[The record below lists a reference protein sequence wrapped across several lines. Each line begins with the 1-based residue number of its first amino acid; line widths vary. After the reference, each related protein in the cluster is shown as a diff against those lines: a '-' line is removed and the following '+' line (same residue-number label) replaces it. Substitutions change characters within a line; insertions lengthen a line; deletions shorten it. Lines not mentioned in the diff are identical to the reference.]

1 MSTEKEQ
8 IFIQAPDYTEDEIDL
23 GDLIAV
29 VLQAKWLIIAIK
41 LAAFF
46 LGGAY
51 AVLSTPIYQ
60 ADGLL
65 QVEDQKSG
73 LGSLDIS
80 ELLLEGDASVT
91 AEIQLL
97 KSRLV
102 LGNAVDNLRLDIK
115 AEPNYFPI
123 FGRAIARRQ
132 NPRDGVAGAWLGM
145 GGFAWGGERIRV
157 DRLDEPEE
165 LFGAT
170 LTLVAGKAGA
180 YKLYDPDDELLLEGQ
195 VGQTASL
202 QLQDQQ
208 PLIIFVS
215 ELVARAGTEFHL
227 ERQPRLK
234 AIEDLQGRLN
244 VSEKGK
250 NSGILFISLEGDDP
264 REITNQVNE
273 IANIYVRKN
282 VERKSAEAEK
292 TLEFLDTQ
300 LPLVKQQMESAEVAL
315 NTYRLEQGSVD
326 LPLETQGILES
337 IVTIEG
343 QLIVLQQNR
352 DEVIQLFTSEHPTV
366 KALDIQIAR
375 LHAGLDSLNQE
386 VKDLPNTQQE
396 VLRLFRDVQVNTELY
411 TALLNNAQE
420 LRVVKAGTVG
430 NVRVVDHAAIPYEPV
445 KPKKALILVIS
456 LLLGGFLGTITAF
469 IKKALSGGVEDPDL
483 VEKHI
488 GIPVYAVIA
497 HSKNQETLDKQIKKG
512 SRQLSVLAES
522 HQEDPAIESLRNL
535 RTALHFG
542 MMEAKNNIIM
552 IAGPSPTV
560 GKSFVSVNLAAVLAS
575 ADKKVLLVDGDLRK
589 GHLHQYVGHS
599 RAPGLSEL
607 ISGSLDTNAVIFQ
620 TALANL
626 DFLSTGSLP
635 PNPAE
640 LLLHENFAN
649 LMKKLSEQYDQII
662 IDSPPIL
669 AVTDATIVGQ
679 VAGVSLIIIKA
690 GVHPMREIEQS
701 VKRLQ
706 QARVNLRG
714 LLFNYVDAFNRRY
727 GVGKYSYQYSYKG

>member
-1 MSTEKEQ
+1 MTTEKEQ
-8 IFIQAPDYTEDEIDL
+8 IFIQAPDYAEDEIDL

-29 VLQAKWLIIAIK
+29 VLQAKWLIIAIT
-41 LAAFF
+41 LGAFF

-51 AVLSTPIYQ
+51 AVLSTPIYR

-102 LGNAVDNLRLDIK
+102 LGDAVDHLKLDIK
-115 AEPNYFPI
+115 AEPDYFPI
-123 FGRAIARRQ
+123 FGRAVARRH
-132 NPRDGVAGAWLGM
+132 NSRDALASAWPGL
-145 GGFAWGGERIRV
+145 GGFAWGGESIQV
-157 DRLDEPEE
+157 DRLDVPDQ
-165 LFGAT
+165 LFGKELA
-170 LTLVAGKAGA
+170 LVAGQAGT
-180 YKLYDPDDELLLEGQ
+180 YKLYDPDGELLLDGK
-195 VGQTASL
+195 VGQTASQ
-202 QLQDQQ
+202 QLKDQK
-208 PLIIFVS
+208 PLTIFVS
-215 ELVARAGTEFHL
+215 ELTARAGTEFSL
-227 ERQPRLK
+227 ERQARLK
-234 AIEDLQGRLN
+234 AIEDLQGRLK

-250 NSGILFISLEGDDP
+250 SSGILSIVLEGDDP
-264 REITNQVNE
+264 HKVTDQVNE

-337 IVTIEG
+337 IVAIEG
-343 QLIVLQQNR
+343 QLIELQQKR

-366 KALDIQIAR
+366 KALDIQISR
-375 LHAGLDSLNQE
+375 LHAGLGSLNQD
-386 VKDLPNTQQE
+386 VKELPNTQQE

-430 NVRVVDHAAIPYEPV
+430 NVRVVDHAAFPYEPV
-445 KPKKALILVIS
+445 KPNKPLVLVIS
-456 LLLGGFLGTITAF
+456 LLLGGFLGTTAAF
-469 IKKALSGGVEDPDL
+469 IKKALGGGVEDPNL
-483 VEKHI
+483 IEKQT

-512 SRQLSVLAES
+512 NRQPNVLAES
-522 HQEDPAIESLRNL
+522 NADDPAIESLRNL

-542 MMEAKNNIIM
+542 MMESKNNIIM

-575 ADKKVLLVDGDLRK
+575 AGKKVLLVDGDLRK

-607 ISGSLDTNAVIFQ
+607 ISGSTDTNTAIYQ

-626 DFLSTGSLP
+626 NFISTGALP

-640 LLLHENFAN
+640 LLLHDNFTN
-649 LMKKLSEQYDQII
+649 LMNKLSAKYDQII

-669 AVTDATIVGQ
+669 AVTDATIVGR
-679 VAGVSLIIIKA
+679 VAGASLMIIKA

-706 QARVNLRG
+706 QAEVNLRG
-714 LLFNYVDAFNRRY
+714 LLFNDVDAFSRRY
-727 GVGKYSYQYSYKG
+727 GAGKYSYQYDYRS

>member
-8 IFIQAPDYTEDEIDL
+8 IFIQAPDYAEDEIEL

-29 VLQAKWLIIAIK
+29 VLQTKWLIIGIT
-41 LAAFF
+41 AATVF

-51 AVLSTPIYQ
+51 AFLSTPIYQ

-102 LGNAVDNLRLDIK
+102 LGDAVDNLKLDIK
-115 AEPNYFPI
+115 AEPDYFPI
-123 FGRAIARRQ
+123 IGRALAS
-132 NPRDGVAGAWLGM
+132 
-145 GGFAWGGERIRV
+145 GEDVIQV
-157 DRLDEPEE
+157 DRLDVPDAWIGEE
-165 LFGAT
+165 LR
-170 LTLVAGKAGA
+170 LVAGKTGA
-180 YKLYDPDDELLLEGQ
+180 YQIYDPDGDVLLDGK
-195 VGQTASL
+195 VGETASK
-202 QLQDQQ
+202 DDVF
-208 PLIIFVS
+208 IFVS
-215 ELVARAGTEFHL
+215 ALTASDGTEFQL
-227 ERQPRLK
+227 ERQARLK
-234 AIEDLQGRLN
+234 AIEDLQERLK

-250 NSGILFISLEGDDP
+250 SSGILSIVLEGDDP
-264 REITNQVNE
+264 HEVTDQVNE

-292 TLEFLDTQ
+292 TLEFLDAQ

-326 LPLETQGILES
+326 LPLETRAILES
-337 IVTIEG
+337 VVSIEG
-343 QLIVLQQNR
+343 QLIELEQKR

-366 KALDIQIAR
+366 KALDIQLLR
-375 LHAGLDSLNQE
+375 LQAELDSLNQQ
-386 VKDLPNTQQE
+386 VQGLPNTQQE

-411 TALLNNAQE
+411 TVLLNNAQE

-430 NVRVVDHAAIPYEPV
+430 NVRVVDYAVIPYKPL
-445 KPKKALILVIS
+445 KPKKKLILVVS

-483 VEKHI
+483 VEKQI

-497 HSKNQETLDKQIKKG
+497 HSKNQETLDKHIKKG
-512 SRQLSVLAES
+512 NRQFNVLAES
-522 HQEDPAIESLRNL
+522 DLEDPAIESLRNL

-552 IAGPSPTV
+552 IAGPRPTV

-607 ISGSLDTNAVIFQ
+607 ISGTTDVNAAVHQTSLAD
-620 TALANL
+620 L
-626 DFLSTGSLP
+626 DFLSTGALP

-640 LLLHENFAN
+640 LLLHDNFTK
-649 LMKKLSEQYDQII
+649 LMNKLSTQYDQII

-669 AVTDATIVGQ
+669 AVTDATIIGQ
-679 VAGVSLIIIKA
+679 VAAASLMIIKA
-690 GVHPMREIEQS
+690 GAHPMREIEQC

-706 QARVNLRG
+706 QAGVNLRG
-714 LLFNYVDAFNRRY
+714 LLFNDVDVLSSRY
-727 GVGKYSYQYSYKG
+727 GAGRYSYQYQYKK